1 MTVMTSRHCE
11 LPTAAKFQMQH
22 PLQPWTRTRN
32 AATRVC
38 YPQLIAIYGN
48 WRRCRESEHLITASY
63 LKRKVRSINIF
74 RGCISR
80 LSNLSGLGFAG
91 PAALY
96 FSPYYPLPQDL
107 VSGDFDGYD
116 TVADEEIPVLPPK

>member
-1 MTVMTSRHCE
+1 MEIGDDVV
-11 LPTAAKFQMQH
+11 KVYQ
-22 PLQPWTRTRN
+22 
-32 AATRVC
+32 
-38 YPQLIAIYGN
+38 
-48 WRRCRESEHLITASY
+48 LITASY

-74 RGCISR
+74 SGCISR

-116 TVADEEIPVLPPK
+116 TVADEEIPVLAPK